1 MDQRL
6 LLYFAEA
13 SEGFSAPALEV
24 VLLAILPV
32 LLLLSA
38 CLSASET
45 ALFGMNESEREQIRR
60 GGTIPARA
68 VELLLVDRRMLLIT
82 ILLGN
87 MTVNVLYFVI
97 SSVLMMRNPWGVAGE
112 VVLGMASLIG
122 LVLLG
127 EVLPKM
133 IASARRVTV
142 SKLVGPPLL
151 GLHQTIGPLR
161 GLISSLIVKPL
172 SALTAPRDAPP
183 RLGVEELQALL
194 TISSSQGVIDADEQ
208 RILRD
213 VLGMRR
219 LRVRDVMIP
228 RVRMFAVPITATAD
242 NVRQVARTA
251 RLTKLPVYDGDL
263 DHILGLLPV
272 KSFLLDATAP
282 IGASR
287 TSILPAQYVPMVAS
301 LDQLMEHFRKTGT
314 QLAIVVDEFGGTA
327 GVVAVEDVV
336 ETLVGDIA
344 AVHERLAKPPRM
356 IGHNRWQVDGDISV
370 HDWAEAF
377 GQQLVSPRVATVGGL
392 IVDRLGRAAEV
403 GDIVQL
409 GNVRLEVEEVARAR
423 VVSAIITLLDDAD
436 AREGTTP

>member
-13 SEGFSAPALEV
+13 SEGFAAPALEM
-24 VLLAILPV
+24 VLLATLPL

-38 CLSASET
+38 CFSASET

-68 VELLLVDRRMLLIT
+68 VELLLTDRRMLLIT
-82 ILLGN
+82 ILLCN
-87 MTVNVLYFVI
+87 MTVNVLYFVV

-112 VVLGMASLIG
+112 VVLGMATLIA

-142 SKLVGPPLL
+142 SKLIGPPLL
-151 GLHQTIGPLR
+151 GLHRAIGPLR
-161 GLISSLIVKPL
+161 GMISSLIVKPL

-183 RLGVEELQALL
+183 RLSVEELQTLL
-194 TISSSQGVIDADEQ
+194 TISNSQGVIDADEQ

-219 LRVRDVMIP
+219 LKVRDVMIP
-228 RVRMFAVPITATAD
+228 RVRMFAVPINATVD
-242 NVRQVARTA
+242 NVRQVARAA

-272 KSFLLDATAP
+272 KAFLLDATAP

-287 TSILPAQYVPMVAS
+287 TSILPAQFVPVMAS
-301 LDQLMEHFRKTGT
+301 LDQLMEHFRRTST

-344 AVHERLAKPPRM
+344 AVHERLAQPPRM
-356 IGHNRWQVDGDISV
+356 VGPNRWQVDGDISV

-377 GQQLVSPRVATVGGL
+377 GQRLVSPRVATVGGL

-403 GDIVQL
+403 GDVVQL

-436 AREGTTP
+436 VREGTTP

>member
-1 MDQRL
+1 
-6 LLYFAEA
+6 
-13 SEGFSAPALEV
+13 
-24 VLLAILPV
+24 
-32 LLLLSA
+32 
-38 CLSASET
+38 
-45 ALFGMNESEREQIRR
+45 
-60 GGTIPARA
+60 
-68 VELLLVDRRMLLIT
+68 
-82 ILLGN
+82 
-87 MTVNVLYFVI
+87 LYFVV

-112 VVLGMASLIG
+112 VVLGMATLIA

-142 SKLVGPPLL
+142 SKLIGPPLL
-151 GLHQTIGPLR
+151 GLHRAIGPLR
-161 GLISSLIVKPL
+161 GMISSLIVKPL

-183 RLGVEELQALL
+183 RLSVEELQTLL
-194 TISSSQGVIDADEQ
+194 TISNSQGVIDADEQ

-219 LRVRDVMIP
+219 LKVRDVMIP
-228 RVRMFAVPITATAD
+228 RVRMFAVPINATVD
-242 NVRQVARTA
+242 NVRQVARAA

-272 KSFLLDATAP
+272 KAFLLDATAP

-287 TSILPAQYVPMVAS
+287 TSILPAQFVPVMAS
-301 LDQLMEHFRKTGT
+301 LDQLMEHFRRTST

-344 AVHERLAKPPRM
+344 AVHERLAQPPRM
-356 IGHNRWQVDGDISV
+356 VGPNRWQVDGDISV

-403 GDIVQL
+403 GDVVQL

-436 AREGTTP
+436 VREGTTP